1 MKFTDIKTS
10 REGRFSIGIE
20 EQTGKFYVSIPV
32 SNPYVDYE
40 EYYEISQDAFKE
52 FDSDMTKALRFAQ
65 ECKERK
71 NDHLL
76 IQPPGKFRGVA
87 Q

>member
-10 REGRFSIGIE
+10 RENRFSIGIE
-20 EQTGKFYVSIPV
+20 EHSGKHFVSIPV

-40 EYYEISQDAFKE
+40 EYYEISTEAFKE
-52 FDSDMTKALRFAQ
+52 FESDLTKALGFVQ
-65 ECKERK
+65 ECKEQK

-76 IQPPGKFRGVA
+76 FQKPGKYRGVA
-87 Q
+87 